1 MGRRNTVLCDAA
13 LQEGSGGI
21 TCLLNKFLSDAAAA
35 GLGTTPSSV
44 AEGFLLAEEVHQA
57 SCRKQT

>member
-1 MGRRNTVLCDAA
+1 MLRDAA

-21 TCLLNKFLSDAAAA
+21 TCRFNKFPSDAAAA
-35 GLGTTPSSV
+35 GLGSTPSSV

-57 SCRKQT
+57 SCREQTRSAPN

>member
-1 MGRRNTVLCDAA
+1 MCDAA

-21 TCLLNKFLSDAAAA
+21 TYLFNKFLSDAAAV
-35 GLGTTPSSV
+35 GLGPTPSSV

-57 SCRKQT
+57 ICRKQT

>member
-1 MGRRNTVLCDAA
+1 MGRQNTVLCDAA

-21 TCLLNKFLSDAAAA
+21 TYLFNKFLSDAAAV
-35 GLGTTPSSV
+35 GLGPTPSSV

-57 SCRKQT
+57 ICRKQT